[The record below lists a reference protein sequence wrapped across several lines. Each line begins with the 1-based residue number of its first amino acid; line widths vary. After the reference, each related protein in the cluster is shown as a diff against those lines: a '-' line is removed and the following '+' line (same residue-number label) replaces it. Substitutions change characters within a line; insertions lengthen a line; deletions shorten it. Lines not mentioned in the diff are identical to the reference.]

1 MIYRIGKTAIWFAV
15 AFGLAAC
22 PAERFRHEKYVC
34 KSVSFDLESII
45 VSDTGIGGEVKIIG
59 YDNDRT
65 AIIKAIN
72 DDHIEIEANRMR
84 LKLDRNDGT
93 VEIIRGSRYARLAC
107 KRSIF
112 TM

>member
-1 MIYRIGKTAIWFAV
+1 MIYRVGKTVFWFAI

-22 PAERFRHEKYVC
+22 PTERFRHEKYVC
-34 KSVSFDLESII
+34 KSVSFDLDSII
-45 VSDTGIGGEVKIIG
+45 VNDTDIGGEVKIIG
-59 YDNDRT
+59 YGKDRT

-72 DDHIEIEANRMR
+72 DDHIEIEASRMT
-84 LKLDRNDGT
+84 LKLDRDDGS
-93 VEIIRGSRYARLAC
+93 VRIVRGNRYAHLAC

>member
-1 MIYRIGKTAIWFAV
+1 MIYRVGKTVIWFV
-15 AFGLAAC
+15 IAFGLAAC

-34 KSVSFDLESII
+34 KSVSFDLDSII
-45 VSDTGIGGEVKIIG
+45 VNDTDIGDEVKIIG
-59 YDNDRT
+59 YGNDST

-72 DDHIEIEANRMR
+72 NNHIEIEDSRMA
-84 LKLDRNDGT
+84 LKLDRKDGS
-93 VEIIRGSRYARLAC
+93 VRIIRGNRYAHLAC

>member
-1 MIYRIGKTAIWFAV
+1 MIYRAGKTAIWFAI

-22 PAERFRHEKYVC
+22 PAERLRHEKYLC

-45 VSDTGIGGEVKIIG
+45 VNDTNIGGEVKIIG
-59 YDNDRT
+59 YGSEKT
-65 AIIKAIN
+65 ATIKAIS
-72 DDHIEIEANRMR
+72 DDHIEVEASRMA
-84 LKLDRNDGT
+84 LELDRNDGS
-93 VEIIRGSRYARLAC
+93 VMIIRGNRYARLAC

>member
-1 MIYRIGKTAIWFAV
+1 MIYRIGKPVIWFV
-15 AFGLAAC
+15 IAFGLAAC

-34 KSVSFDLESII
+34 KSVSFDLDSII
-45 VSDTGIGGEVKIIG
+45 VNDTDIGDEVKIIG
-59 YDNDRT
+59 YGNDRT

-72 DDHIEIEANRMR
+72 NNHIEIEASRMT
-84 LKLDRNDGT
+84 LKLDRDDGS
-93 VEIIRGSRYARLAC
+93 VRIVRGNRYAHLAC

>member
-1 MIYRIGKTAIWFAV
+1 MIYRAGKTAIWFAI

-22 PAERFRHEKYVC
+22 PAERFRHEKYLC

-45 VSDTGIGGEVKIIG
+45 VNDTNIGGEVKIIG
-59 YDNDRT
+59 YGSEKT
-65 AIIKAIN
+65 ATIKAIS
-72 DDHIEIEANRMR
+72 DDHIEIEASRMT
-84 LKLDRNDGT
+84 LKLDRDGGS
-93 VEIIRGSRYARLAC
+93 VRIVRGNRYAHLAC

>member
-1 MIYRIGKTAIWFAV
+1 MIYRFGKTAIWFAV

-34 KSVSFDLESII
+34 QNVSFDLESII
-45 VSDTGIGGEVKIIG
+45 VNDTDIGGEVKIIG
-59 YDNDRT
+59 YGNERT
-65 AIIKAIN
+65 AIIKAIS
-72 DDHIEIEANRMR
+72 DDHIEIEASRMR
-84 LKLDRNDGT
+84 LKLDRNDGS
-93 VEIIRGSRYARLAC
+93 VRIAHGNRYARLAC

>member
-1 MIYRIGKTAIWFAV
+1 MIFSIGKTAIWFAV
-15 AFGLAAC
+15 VCSLAAC

-45 VSDTGIGGEVKIIG
+45 VNDTDIGGEVKIIG
-59 YDNDRT
+59 YSNDST
-65 AIIKAIN
+65 AIIKAIS
-72 DDHIEIEANRMR
+72 DYHIEIDASRMM
-84 LKLDRNDGT
+84 LKLDRNDGS
-93 VEIIRGSRYARLAC
+93 VMVIRGNRYARLAC

>member
-1 MIYRIGKTAIWFAV
+1 MIYRIGKTSICFAI

-45 VSDTGIGGEVKIIG
+45 VNNTDIGGEVKIIG
-59 YDNDRT
+59 YGNGRT
-65 AIIKAIN
+65 AIIKAIR
-72 DDHIEIEANRMR
+72 DDHIKIEANRMT
-84 LKLDRNDGT
+84 LELDRNDGS
-93 VEIIRGSRYARLAC
+93 VRIIRGTRYARLAC

>member
-1 MIYRIGKTAIWFAV
+1 MIYRVGKTVIWFTIA
-15 AFGLAAC
+15 AGLAAC

-34 KSVSFDLESII
+34 KSVSFDLDSII
-45 VSDTGIGGEVKIIG
+45 VNDTDIGGEVKIIG
-59 YDNDRT
+59 YGKDRT

-72 DDHIEIEANRMR
+72 DDHIEIEASRMT
-84 LKLDRNDGT
+84 LKLDRDDGS
-93 VEIIRGSRYARLAC
+93 VRIVRGNRYAHLAC

>member
-1 MIYRIGKTAIWFAV
+1 MIYRIGKPVIWFV
-15 AFGLAAC
+15 IAFGLAAC

-45 VSDTGIGGEVKIIG
+45 VNDTDIGGEVKIIG
-59 YDNDRT
+59 YGNDRT
-65 AIIKAIN
+65 AIIKAID

-84 LKLDRNDGT
+84 LKLDRDDGT
-93 VEIIRGSRYARLAC
+93 VEIIRGSRYAHLAC

>member
-1 MIYRIGKTAIWFAV
+1 MIYRIGKTAIWFAI

-22 PAERFRHEKYVC
+22 PVERFRHEKYVC
-34 KSVSFDLESII
+34 KSVSFDLDSII
-45 VSDTGIGGEVKIIG
+45 VNDTDIGDEVKIIG
-59 YDNDRT
+59 YGNDRT

-72 DDHIEIEANRMR
+72 NNHIEIEASRME
-84 LKLDRNDGT
+84 LKLDRKDGS
-93 VEIIRGSRYARLAC
+93 VRIIRGNRYANLAC

>member
-1 MIYRIGKTAIWFAV
+1 MIYRIGKTVIWFV
-15 AFGLAAC
+15 IAFGLAAC

-45 VSDTGIGGEVKIIG
+45 VNDTDIGGEVKIIG
-59 YDNDRT
+59 YGNDRT

-72 DDHIEIEANRMR
+72 DDHIEIEASRMR

>member
-1 MIYRIGKTAIWFAV
+1 MIYHIGKTAIWFAV
-15 AFGLAAC
+15 VFGLAAC

-45 VSDTGIGGEVKIIG
+45 VNDTDIGSEVKIIG
-59 YDNDRT
+59 YGNDRT

-72 DDHIEIEANRMR
+72 DDHIEIEANRMT

-93 VEIIRGSRYARLAC
+93 VRVIRGSRYARLTC

>member
-1 MIYRIGKTAIWFAV
+1 MIYRFGKTVIWFAF

-34 KSVSFDLESII
+34 QSVSFDLESII
-45 VSDTGIGGEVKIIG
+45 VNDTDIGGEVKIIG
-59 YDNDRT
+59 YGKDRT

-72 DDHIEIEANRMR
+72 DDHIEIEASRMT
-84 LKLDRNDGT
+84 LKLDRDDGS
-93 VEIIRGSRYARLAC
+93 VRIVRGNRYAHLAC

-112 TM
+112 TI

>member
-1 MIYRIGKTAIWFAV
+1 MIYRIGKPVIWFV
-15 AFGLAAC
+15 IAFGLAAC

-45 VSDTGIGGEVKIIG
+45 VNDTDIGGEVKIIG
-59 YDNDRT
+59 YGNNRT

-72 DDHIEIEANRMR
+72 DDNIEIEANRMT

-93 VEIIRGSRYARLAC
+93 VKIIRGNRYARLTC

-112 TM
+112 IM